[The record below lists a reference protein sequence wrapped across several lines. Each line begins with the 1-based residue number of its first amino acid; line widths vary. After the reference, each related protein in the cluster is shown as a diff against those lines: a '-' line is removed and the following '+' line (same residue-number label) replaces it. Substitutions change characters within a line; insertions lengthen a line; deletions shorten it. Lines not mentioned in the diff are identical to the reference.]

1 MPIGYWR
8 ILLLPRQVC
17 RSCPHWPPLGAG
29 PGPPCVRGD
38 PDRHG
43 AECSRQQQ
51 PGRRSQ
57 DSRSECLQRRRGADT
72 APAHIR
78 HHPPAR
84 ENIQHDSAKCKL
96 VLNLQSMGRLALA
109 GASVRTKQQ
118 YLYRE
123 ALSAPIQPYKNTAS
137 VNNRTSCV
145 PMLVRVYH
153 ALYSTALL
161 RLEA

>member
-1 MPIGYWR
+1 MPT
-8 ILLLPRQVC
+8 
-17 RSCPHWPPLGAG
+17 
-29 PGPPCVRGD
+29 PGCWARPAVSCVRGD

-43 AECSRQQQ
+43 AECSSQ
-51 PGRRSQ
+51 PPAAGPPEPGFKVRVSPAEQRSRY
-57 DSRSECLQRRRGADT
+57 SPRSYPP
-72 APAHIR
+72 PA
-78 HHPPAR
+78 PAR

-145 PMLVRVYH
+145 LMLVRVYH
-153 ALYSTALL
+153 VPCMYSTALL
-161 RLEA
+161 R

>member
-1 MPIGYWR
+1 METP
-8 ILLLPRQVC
+8 P
-17 RSCPHWPPLGAG
+17 SPWPPPEHAHPWVLGPARR
-29 PGPPCVRGD
+29 VSAATLTVTERSA
-38 PDRHG
+38 
-43 AECSRQQQ
+43 AEQQ

-57 DSRSECLQRRRGADT
+57 DSRSECLQRSRGADT
-72 APAHIR
+72 APAHIL

-123 ALSAPIQPYKNTAS
+123 ALSAPIHPYKNPAS

-145 PMLVRVYH
+145 LMLVRVYH
-153 ALYSTALL
+153 VPCMYSTALL
-161 RLEA
+161 RLERLESYSI

>member
-1 MPIGYWR
+1 MQIGDSSLSQAPAR
-8 ILLLPRQVC
+8 AC
-17 RSCPHWPPLGAG
+17 PPLGAG
-29 PGPPCVRGD
+29 PGPPCVRRD

-43 AECSRQQQ
+43 AECSSQQQ

-72 APAHIR
+72 APAHIL

-137 VNNRTSCV
+137 MNNRTSCV
-145 PMLVRVYH
+145 LMLVRVYH
-153 ALYSTALL
+153 ACTALHCCG
-161 RLEA
+161 